1 MNSKSVDS
9 KIAESASL
17 KLSDKDTGSSSN
29 QYQYGLT
36 SAIFIIVNS
45 IIGSGIF
52 STPASVYKHAGSV
65 GLSLML
71 WLVGGFV
78 SLCGSLM
85 ALEFGTGI
93 PVSGGLKNY
102 LERSIPN
109 RRLLGTCFYIF
120 YCTFLQVST
129 SSAISF
135 ANYILLAAGQ
145 EVTTWKIRGIAI
157 ASVSFAV
164 LIFAFF
170 PRAAMYTNNVFGA
183 IKIIMLLFV
192 IFTGKAT
199 LLSSPKLGFA
209 ALGGHIKLEEKPD
222 NFDPKTLF
230 HGTKTNAY
238 DISTALLNCIFS
250 YQGYDQVNA
259 ILSEVR
265 NPARTLKI
273 AMPVAMAIVTT
284 LNILANVAYFAGVS
298 IAQFRDNGVTVAGS
312 LFLNVF
318 GDKAGNQVLPVLVAL
333 SALGHLI
340 SMSKSISVVL
350 QVLAKED
357 VLIFN
362 DIFTTSK
369 PFGSP
374 LAGLCVVW
382 AVTVIFVCAPPPGDA
397 YDFVVSLTSYP
408 YTLMLFFCAVGA
420 FKLRYFDKDWDP
432 PYRAPIV
439 GLILFILACLF
450 LLIAPFIP
458 PEENNSSL
466 PYYLSSVVSLSITML
481 GVVWYSLKF
490 VLVPFLF
497 RYKLV
502 PIYKDLTDGSRMT
515 RYKRISKE

>member
-1 MNSKSVDS
+1 MTGSIQSK
-9 KIAESASL
+9 ASNTAASSFTNL
-17 KLSDKDTGSSSN
+17 GEKDTGSSPIHH
-29 QYQYGLT
+29 QYGLL

-71 WLVGGFV
+71 WLAGGFI
-78 SLCGSLM
+78 SLCGSSM

-102 LERSIPN
+102 LERSLPN

-145 EVTTWKIRGIAI
+145 EVTTWKMRGVAI

-170 PRAAMYTNNVFGA
+170 PRAAMYTNNMFGA

-192 IFTGKAT
+192 IFTDIKT
-199 LLSSPKLGFA
+199 GFA
-209 ALGGHIKLEEKPD
+209 ALGGHNKLEEKPD
-222 NFDPKTLF
+222 NFNPKTLF
-230 HGTKTNAY
+230 QGTKTNVY

-265 NPARTLKI
+265 NPVRTLKI
-273 AMPVAMAIVTT
+273 AMPVAMATVTI
-284 LNILANVAYFAGVS
+284 LSILANVAYFAGVS
-298 IAQFRDNGVTVAGS
+298 VDQFHDNGVTVAGF
-312 LFLNVF
+312 LFLNVL
-318 GDKAGNQVLPVLVAL
+318 GDKAGNQVLPVLIAL

-362 DIFTTSK
+362 DIFTSSK

-374 LAGLCVVW
+374 LAGLGVVW
-382 AVTVIFVCAPPPGDA
+382 VVTIIFVCAPPAGEA
-397 YDFVVSLTSYP
+397 YDFVVSLSSYP
-408 YTLMLFFCAVGA
+408 YKLMLFLCTVGA
-420 FKLRYFDKDWDP
+420 VKLRYFDNDWNP
-432 PYRAPIV
+432 PFKAPIL
-439 GLILFILACLF
+439 GLIVFILACLF
-450 LLIAPFIP
+450 LLIAPFVP
-458 PEENNSSL
+458 PKDNDSNI
-466 PYYLSSVVSLSITML
+466 PYYLSSVVSLSITLL
-481 GVVWYSLKF
+481 GVVWYF
-490 VLVPFLF
+490 VRFIIAPFLF

-502 PIYKDLTDGSRMT
+502 PKYKDLPDGSRIT
-515 RYKRISKE
+515 RYKRISK